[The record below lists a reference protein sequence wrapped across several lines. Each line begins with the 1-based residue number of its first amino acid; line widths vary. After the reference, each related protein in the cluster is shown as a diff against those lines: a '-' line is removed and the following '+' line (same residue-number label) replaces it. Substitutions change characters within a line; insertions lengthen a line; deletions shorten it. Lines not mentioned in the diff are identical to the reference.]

1 VDEVVEH
8 MLDVELLP
16 LPSELEDAPEVIDD
30 EPIAVDELVVLV
42 PLVSESMTCGDC
54 LYTTTWQ
61 APFMLVP
68 IEEKNWPIHWQLP
81 MVAAVVDVDDAVE
94 VAVVYAEDIVLSP
107 VDETE
112 LDVVVVLDST
122 CFIDCTM
129 LLRLLERYACTKII
143 FGVSPTM

>member
-1 VDEVVEH
+1 

-16 LPSELEDAPEVIDD
+16 LGSALEDAPEVSDD

-42 PLVSESMTCGDC
+42 PLASESTTCGDC
-54 LYTTTWQ
+54 LYTTTWH

-68 IEEKNWPIHWQLP
+68 FEEKNWPIHWQLP
-81 MVAAVVDVDDAVE
+81 IVAAVVEVDDAVD
-94 VAVVYAEDIVLSP
+94 VAVVYADDVVLSP

-112 LDVVVVLDST
+112 VDVVVLLDST

-129 LLRLLERYACTKII
+129 LLRLAVVYACTKII
-143 FGVSPTM
+143 LGVSPTM